1 MSCQLQSKTAAE
13 TPNFHA
19 GAIYRHKGNVLP
31 PPPSLVDILPILFI
45 RSTQELSFYWN
56 AGK

>member
-31 PPPSLVDILPILFI
+31 PPPSRVDILPI